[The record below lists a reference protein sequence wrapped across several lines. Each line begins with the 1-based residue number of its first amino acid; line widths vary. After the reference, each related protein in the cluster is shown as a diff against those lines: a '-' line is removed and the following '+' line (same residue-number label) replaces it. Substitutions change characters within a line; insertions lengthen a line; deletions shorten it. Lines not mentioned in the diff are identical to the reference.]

1 MSIVRGNV
9 VGKFQNTFME
19 LILKIVIKNRC
30 YKKLIEFIF
39 LSICTTANP
48 DFSIVHKIGNN
59 KDLLV

>member
-1 MSIVRGNV
+1 MSIVRGDV

-19 LILKIVIKNRC
+19 LILKIIIKTNVT
-30 YKKLIEFIF
+30 KKLIEFIF